1 MARGKIE
8 IKKIENTTNRQVTF
22 SKRRNGLFKK
32 AHELSVLCD
41 AKVSIIIISGTE
53 KLYDYV
59 SPSSSTKQLLDLYQ
73 TKSGTDVWSSHYEKM
88 QETLNKLK
96 EVNRKIRLEIRRRHG
111 QSLNNMTYG
120 ELCGL
125 EQEMESA
132 AHVIRERKYKTI
144 SNQTETTKRK
154 HRNSI
159 QVNKNLLHAID
170 AEEDDLSYELCGNI
184 TDDPIIGYFNEGS
197 RLFAL
202 RLQPNQPNLQD
213 GGSCITTYPLLD

>member
-132 AHVIRERKYKTI
+132 AHVIRERK
-144 SNQTETTKRK
+144 